1 MLLRFDPFREL
12 DRAFDQLSEP
22 MSRATPSVAFDAVRR
37 GDHVVVRFDLP
48 GVSPESIDLTVERD
62 VLTLTAE
69 RSADRQ
75 EGDEVIVSERRMG
88 RFTRRLFL
96 GENLDTDHV
105 EADYRDGVLT
115 VTIPVAERA
124 KARKVEIGSGE
135 GGHAIETTT
144 S

>member
-12 DRAFDQLSEP
+12 DRAFDQLAEP
-22 MSRATPSVAFDAVRR
+22 MARVAPAVAFDAVRR
-37 GDHVVVRFDLP
+37 GDQVVVTFDLP
-48 GVSPESIDLTVERD
+48 GVAPESIDLTVERD

-69 RSADRQ
+69 RAADRQ

-96 GENLDTDHV
+96 GENLDTDHIG
-105 EADYRDGVLT
+105 ADYREGVLT
-115 VTIPVAERA
+115 VTIPIAERA
-124 KARKVEIGSGE
+124 KARKVEIGAGDRA
-135 GGHAIETTT
+135 HAIEATT